1 MSNTPGLIS
10 SISLSATV
18 RPAAHVLGIRAGGW
32 HAIVNERG
40 AIRMDEEVDALDW
53 YVAADDRWHN
63 PAQEPSVRQTRRA
76 GVPVVETRLRIPS
89 GDAVQRVYAVADHG
103 GLLVIE
109 ISNEST
115 LPIAVAFTRADI
127 LSSRQPSPLGPQGID
142 LPKGSV
148 VFPVAHGSTL
158 RVALASSQAT
168 GGTVNLEQLPSGEQ
182 LQRGWL
188 NSVERAGYAIVADKS
203 LSPLINRL
211 RSDALVLSGYHESE
225 WGTELVGADA
235 IDDVAFLLTLH
246 ELVRMGEKVNHHL
259 ERVVDIVET
268 LLRKNKKAAA
278 IEWDVERALFAAR
291 CILWAVG
298 EHRAAGDVLASQ
310 QRLAPASALPNAAP
324 KDIRVIAWLDEQLV
338 SPRREGGATVLRYG
352 VPRMWLG
359 VNMECHR
366 VAASPEHSVSY
377 GVRWHGEKPAVL
389 WETSGPFGLRLDAG
403 ATDESWHS
411 VEASG
416 DALLAGFVAQ

>member
-1 MSNTPGLIS
+1 M
-10 SISLSATV
+10 
-18 RPAAHVLGIRAGGW
+18 GIRAGGW

-40 AIRMDEEVDALDW
+40 AIRVDEQDEPLDW

-115 LPIAVAFTRADI
+115 LPIAVAFTRSDI
-127 LSSRQPSPLGPQGID
+127 LSSRQPSPLGPQGIE

-158 RVALASSQAT
+158 RVALASPRAT
-168 GGTVNLEQLPSGEQ
+168 GGTVNLEQLPSSEQ

-188 NSVERAGYAIVADKS
+188 SSVERAGYALVADKS

-211 RSDALVLSGYHESE
+211 RSDALVLSGNHESE

-235 IDDVAFLLTLH
+235 TDDVAFLLTVH

-259 ERVVDIVET
+259 ERVVDIVES
-268 LLRKNKKAAA
+268 LLRKNKKSAA
-278 IEWDVERALFAAR
+278 IEWDIERALFAAR

-310 QRLAPASALPNAAP
+310 QRLAPAAALPNAAP
-324 KDIRVIAWLDEQLV
+324 KNIRVIAWLDEQLV
-338 SPRREGGATVLRYG
+338 SPRREGGAAVLRFG

-366 VAASPEHSVSY
+366 VVASPEHTVSY
-377 GVRWHGEKPAVL
+377 GMRWHGEKPALL

-403 ATDESWHS
+403 ATDSAWHS
-411 VEASG
+411 GEASG
-416 DALLAGFVAQ
+416 DALMAGFVAQ

>member
-1 MSNTPGLIS
+1 M
-10 SISLSATV
+10 
-18 RPAAHVLGIRAGGW
+18 GIRAGGW

-40 AIRMDEEVDALDW
+40 AIRVDEQDEPLDW

-115 LPIAVAFTRADI
+115 LPIAVAFTRSDI
-127 LSSRQPSPLGPQGID
+127 LSSRQPSPLGPQGIE

-158 RVALASSQAT
+158 RVALASPRAT
-168 GGTVNLEQLPSGEQ
+168 GGTVNLEQLPSSEQ

-188 NSVERAGYAIVADKS
+188 NSVERAGYALVADKS

-211 RSDALVLSGYHESE
+211 RSDALVLSGNHESE
-225 WGTELVGADA
+225 WGTDLVGADA
-235 IDDVAFLLTLH
+235 TDDVAYLLTLH
-246 ELVRMGEKVNHHL
+246 ELVRMDEKVNHHL
-259 ERVVDIVET
+259 ERVVDIVEA
-268 LLRKNKKAAA
+268 LLRKNKKSAE

-291 CILWAVG
+291 CILLALG

-338 SPRREGGATVLRYG
+338 SPRREGGAAVLRFG

-366 VAASPEHSVSY
+366 VVASPEHTVSY
-377 GVRWHGEKPAVL
+377 GMRWHGEKPALL
-389 WETSGPFGLRLDAG
+389 WETNGPFGLRLDAG
-403 ATDESWHS
+403 ATDSAWHS
-411 VEASG
+411 GEASG
-416 DALLAGFVAQ
+416 DALMAGFVAQ

>member
-1 MSNTPGLIS
+1 M
-10 SISLSATV
+10 
-18 RPAAHVLGIRAGGW
+18 GIRAGGW

-40 AIRMDEEVDALDW
+40 AIRVDEQNEPLDW

-115 LPIAVAFTRADI
+115 LPIAVAFTRSDI
-127 LSSRQPSPLGPQGID
+127 LSSRQPSPLGPQGIE

-158 RVALASSQAT
+158 RVALASPRAT
-168 GGTVNLEQLPSGEQ
+168 GGTVNLEQLPSSEQ

-188 NSVERAGYAIVADKS
+188 NSVERAGYALVADKS

-211 RSDALVLSGYHESE
+211 RSDALVLSGNHESE
-225 WGTELVGADA
+225 WGADLVGADA
-235 IDDVAFLLTLH
+235 TDDVAYLLTLH

-259 ERVVDIVET
+259 EHVVDIVET
-268 LLRKNKKAAA
+268 LLRKNKKSAV

-291 CILWAVG
+291 CILWALG

-310 QRLAPASALPNAAP
+310 QRLAPVSALPNAAP

-338 SPRREGGATVLRYG
+338 SPRREGGAAVLRYG

-366 VAASPEHSVSY
+366 VVASPEHTVSY
-377 GVRWHGEKPAVL
+377 GMRWHGEKPALL
-389 WETSGPFGLRLDAG
+389 WETNGPFGLRLDAG
-403 ATDESWHS
+403 ATDSAWHS
-411 VEASG
+411 GEASG
-416 DALLAGFVAQ
+416 DALMAGFVAQ

>member
-1 MSNTPGLIS
+1 M
-10 SISLSATV
+10 
-18 RPAAHVLGIRAGGW
+18 GIRAGGW

-40 AIRMDEEVDALDW
+40 AIRVDEQNEPLDW

-115 LPIAVAFTRADI
+115 LPIAVAFTRSDI
-127 LSSRQPSPLGPQGID
+127 LSSRQPSPLGPQGIE

-158 RVALASSQAT
+158 RVALASPRAT
-168 GGTVNLEQLPSGEQ
+168 GGTVNLEQLPSSEQ

-188 NSVERAGYAIVADKS
+188 NSVERAGYALVADKS

-211 RSDALVLSGYHESE
+211 RSDALVLSGNHESE
-225 WGTELVGADA
+225 WGTDLVGADA
-235 IDDVAFLLTLH
+235 TDDVAYLLTLH

-259 ERVVDIVET
+259 ERVVDIVEA
-268 LLRKNKKAAA
+268 LLRKNKKSAE

-291 CILWAVG
+291 CILLALG

-338 SPRREGGATVLRYG
+338 SPRREGGAAVLRFG

-366 VAASPEHSVSY
+366 IVASPEHTVSY
-377 GVRWHGEKPAVL
+377 GMRWHGEKPALL
-389 WETSGPFGLRLDAG
+389 WETNGPFGLRLDAG
-403 ATDESWHS
+403 ATDSAWHS
-411 VEASG
+411 GEASG
-416 DALLAGFVAQ
+416 DALMAGFVAQ

>member
-1 MSNTPGLIS
+1 
-10 SISLSATV
+10 
-18 RPAAHVLGIRAGGW
+18 
-32 HAIVNERG
+32 VNERG
-40 AIRMDEEVDALDW
+40 AIRVDEQNEPLDW

-76 GVPVVETRLRIPS
+76 GVPVVEPRLRIPS

-115 LPIAVAFTRADI
+115 LPIAVAFTRSDI
-127 LSSRQPSPLGPQGID
+127 LSSRQPSPLGPQGIE

-158 RVALASSQAT
+158 RVALASPRAT
-168 GGTVNLEQLPSGEQ
+168 GGTVNLEQLPSSEQ

-188 NSVERAGYAIVADKS
+188 NSVERAGYALVADKS

-211 RSDALVLSGYHESE
+211 RSDALVLSGNHESE
-225 WGTELVGADA
+225 WGTDLVGADA
-235 IDDVAFLLTLH
+235 TDDVAYLLTLH

-259 ERVVDIVET
+259 ERVVDIVEA
-268 LLRKNKKAAA
+268 LLRKNKKSAE

-291 CILWAVG
+291 CILLALG

-338 SPRREGGATVLRYG
+338 SPRREGGAAVLRFG

-366 VAASPEHSVSY
+366 IVASPEHTVSY
-377 GVRWHGEKPAVL
+377 GMRWHGEKPALL
-389 WETSGPFGLRLDAG
+389 WETNGPFGLRLDAG
-403 ATDESWHS
+403 ATDSAWHS
-411 VEASG
+411 GEASG
-416 DALLAGFVAQ
+416 DALMAGFVAQ

>member
-1 MSNTPGLIS
+1 M
-10 SISLSATV
+10 
-18 RPAAHVLGIRAGGW
+18 GIRAGGW

-40 AIRMDEEVDALDW
+40 AIRIDEQNEPLDW

-103 GLLVIE
+103 GLLAIE

-115 LPIAVAFTRADI
+115 LPIAVAFTRSDI

-158 RVALASSQAT
+158 RVALVSPRAT
-168 GGTVNLEQLPSGEQ
+168 GGTVNLEQLPSSEQ

-188 NSVERAGYAIVADKS
+188 NSVERAGYALVADKS

-211 RSDALVLSGYHESE
+211 RSDALVLSGNHESE
-225 WGTELVGADA
+225 WGTDLVGADA
-235 IDDVAFLLTLH
+235 TDDVAFLLTLH

-259 ERVVDIVET
+259 ERVVDIVEA
-268 LLRKNKKAAA
+268 LLRKNKKSAE

-291 CILWAVG
+291 CILWALG

-324 KDIRVIAWLDEQLV
+324 KNIRVIAWLDEQLV
-338 SPRREGGATVLRYG
+338 SPRREGGAAVLRFG

-366 VAASPEHSVSY
+366 VVASPEHTVSY
-377 GVRWHGEKPAVL
+377 GMRWHGEKPALL

-403 ATDESWHS
+403 ATDSAWHS
-411 VEASG
+411 GEASG
-416 DALLAGFVAQ
+416 DALMAGFVAQ

>member
-1 MSNTPGLIS
+1 VSNTPGLIS

-40 AIRMDEEVDALDW
+40 SIRMDEEVETLDW

-63 PAQEPSVRQTRRA
+63 PAKEPSVRQTRRA

-115 LPIAVAFTRADI
+115 LPIAVAFTRSDI

-142 LPKGSV
+142 LPPGSV

-158 RVALASSQAT
+158 RVALASSRAT

-211 RSDALVLSGYHESE
+211 RSDALVLSG
-225 WGTELVGADA
+225 
-235 IDDVAFLLTLH
+235 
-246 ELVRMGEKVNHHL
+246 
-259 ERVVDIVET
+259 
-268 LLRKNKKAAA
+268 
-278 IEWDVERALFAAR
+278 
-291 CILWAVG
+291 
-298 EHRAAGDVLASQ
+298 
-310 QRLAPASALPNAAP
+310 
-324 KDIRVIAWLDEQLV
+324 
-338 SPRREGGATVLRYG
+338 REGGASVLRYG

-366 VAASPEHSVSY
+366 VAASPEHTVSY
-377 GVRWHGEKPAVL
+377 GMRWHGEKPAVL

-411 VEASG
+411 VEATG

>member
-1 MSNTPGLIS
+1 
-10 SISLSATV
+10 
-18 RPAAHVLGIRAGGW
+18 
-32 HAIVNERG
+32 
-40 AIRMDEEVDALDW
+40 
-53 YVAADDRWHN
+53 
-63 PAQEPSVRQTRRA
+63 
-76 GVPVVETRLRIPS
+76 VETRLRIPS

-115 LPIAVAFTRADI
+115 LPIAVAFTRNDI
-127 LSSRQPSPLGPQGID
+127 LSSRQPSPLGPQGIE

-158 RVALASSQAT
+158 RVALASPRAT
-168 GGTVNLEQLPSGEQ
+168 GGTVNLEQLPSSEQ

-188 NSVERAGYAIVADKS
+188 NSVERAGYALVADKS

-211 RSDALVLSGYHESE
+211 RSDALVLSGNHESE
-225 WGTELVGADA
+225 WGTDLVGADA
-235 IDDVAFLLTLH
+235 TDDVAYLLTLH

-259 ERVVDIVET
+259 ERVVDIVEA
-268 LLRKNKKAAA
+268 LLRKNKKSAE

-291 CILWAVG
+291 CILLALG

-338 SPRREGGATVLRYG
+338 SPRREGGAAVLRFG

-366 VAASPEHSVSY
+366 VVASPEHTVSY
-377 GVRWHGEKPAVL
+377 GMRWHGEKPALL
-389 WETSGPFGLRLDAG
+389 WETNGPFGLRLDAG
-403 ATDESWHS
+403 ATDSAWHS
-411 VEASG
+411 GEASG
-416 DALLAGFVAQ
+416 DALMAGFVAQ

>member
-1 MSNTPGLIS
+1 M
-10 SISLSATV
+10 
-18 RPAAHVLGIRAGGW
+18 GIRAGGW

-40 AIRMDEEVDALDW
+40 AIRVDEQNEPLDW

-115 LPIAVAFTRADI
+115 LPIAVAFTRSDI

-158 RVALASSQAT
+158 RVALASPRAT
-168 GGTVNLEQLPSGEQ
+168 GGTVNLEQLPLSEQ

-188 NSVERAGYAIVADKS
+188 NSVERAGYALVADKS

-211 RSDALVLSGYHESE
+211 RSDALVLSGNHESE
-225 WGTELVGADA
+225 WGTDLVGADA
-235 IDDVAFLLTLH
+235 TDDVAFLLTLH

-259 ERVVDIVET
+259 ERVVDIVEA
-268 LLRKNKKAAA
+268 LLRKNKKSAE

-291 CILWAVG
+291 CILWALG
-298 EHRAAGDVLASQ
+298 EHRAAGDVLTSQ

-338 SPRREGGATVLRYG
+338 SPRREGGAAVLRFG

-366 VAASPEHSVSY
+366 VVASPEHTVSY
-377 GVRWHGEKPAVL
+377 GMRWHGEKPALL
-389 WETSGPFGLRLDAG
+389 WETNGPFGLRLDAG
-403 ATDESWHS
+403 ATDSAWHS
-411 VEASG
+411 GEASG
-416 DALLAGFVAQ
+416 DALMAGFVAQ

>member
-1 MSNTPGLIS
+1 M
-10 SISLSATV
+10 
-18 RPAAHVLGIRAGGW
+18 
-32 HAIVNERG
+32 
-40 AIRMDEEVDALDW
+40 
-53 YVAADDRWHN
+53 
-63 PAQEPSVRQTRRA
+63 
-76 GVPVVETRLRIPS
+76 
-89 GDAVQRVYAVADHG
+89 
-103 GLLVIE
+103 E

-115 LPIAVAFTRADI
+115 LPIAVAFTRSDI

-142 LPKGSV
+142 LPTGSV

-158 RVALASSQAT
+158 RVALASSRAT
-168 GGTVNLEQLPSGEQ
+168 GGNVNLEQLPSGEQ

-225 WGTELVGADA
+225 WGSELVGEDA
-235 IDDVAFLLTLH
+235 TDDVAFLLTLH

-259 ERVVDIVET
+259 ERVVDIVEA
-268 LLRKNKKAAA
+268 LLRKNKKSAA
-278 IEWDVERALFAAR
+278 IEWDVERALFAAQ
-291 CILWAVG
+291 CIFWAVG

-310 QRLAPASALPNAAP
+310 QRLALASALPNAAP

-338 SPRREGGATVLRYG
+338 SPRREGGASVLRYG

-366 VAASPEHSVSY
+366 VAASPEHTVSY
-377 GVRWHGEKPAVL
+377 GMRWHGEKPAVL

-411 VEASG
+411 VEATG

>member
-1 MSNTPGLIS
+1 M
-10 SISLSATV
+10 
-18 RPAAHVLGIRAGGW
+18 GIRAGGW

-40 AIRMDEEVDALDW
+40 AIRIDEQNEPLDW

-115 LPIAVAFTRADI
+115 LPIAVAFTRSDI
-127 LSSRQPSPLGPQGID
+127 LSSRQPSPLGPQGIE

-158 RVALASSQAT
+158 RVALASPRAT
-168 GGTVNLEQLPSGEQ
+168 GGTVNLEQLPSSEQ

-188 NSVERAGYAIVADKS
+188 NSVERAGYALVVDKS

-211 RSDALVLSGYHESE
+211 RSDALVLSGNHESE
-225 WGTELVGADA
+225 WGTDLVGADA
-235 IDDVAFLLTLH
+235 TDDVAFLLTLH

-259 ERVVDIVET
+259 ERVVDIVEA
-268 LLRKNKKAAA
+268 LLRKNKKSAE

-291 CILWAVG
+291 CILWALG

-310 QRLAPASALPNAAP
+310 QRLAPASGLPNAAP

-338 SPRREGGATVLRYG
+338 SPRREGGAAVLRFG

-366 VAASPEHSVSY
+366 VVASPEHTVSY
-377 GVRWHGEKPAVL
+377 GMRWHGEKPALL

-403 ATDESWHS
+403 ATDSAWHS
-411 VEASG
+411 GEASG
-416 DALLAGFVAQ
+416 DALMAGFVAQ

>member
-18 RPAAHVLGIRAGGW
+18 RPAAHVLGVRAGGW

-40 AIRMDEEVDALDW
+40 AIRVDGQTEVLDW

-63 PAQEPSVRQTRRA
+63 PAKETTVRQTRRA
-76 GVPVVETRLRIPS
+76 GVPVIETRLRIPS
-89 GDAVQRVYAVADHG
+89 GDAVQRVYAVPDHG

-109 ISNEST
+109 ISNDST
-115 LPIAVAFTRADI
+115 LPIAVAFTRNDV

-142 LPKGSV
+142 LPAGSV

-158 RVALASSQAT
+158 RVALASPFAT
-168 GGTVNLEQLPSGEQ
+168 GGEVNLEQLPTSEQ

-211 RSDALVLSGYHESE
+211 RSDALVLSENHESE
-225 WGTELVGADA
+225 WGVDLVGEDA
-235 IDDVAFLLTLH
+235 QDDVAFLLTLH
-246 ELVRMGEKVNHHL
+246 ELVRMGEKVDHH
-259 ERVVDIVET
+259 VEAIADAVEK
-268 LLRKNKKAAA
+268 LFRLNKKAASIA
-278 IEWDVERALFAAR
+278 WDVERALFAAR
-291 CILWAVG
+291 CVLWSLG
-298 EHRAAGDVLASQ
+298 EQRAANDVLASQ
-310 QRLAPASALPNAAP
+310 QRLAEADSLPNAAP

-338 SPRREGGATVLRYG
+338 SPRREGGAAVLRYG
-352 VPRMWLG
+352 VPRLWLG

-366 VAASPEHSVSY
+366 VVASPEHKVSY
-377 GVRWHGEKPAVL
+377 GLRWHGEKPAVL

-403 ATDESWHS
+403 ATDSSWHS
-411 VEASG
+411 VEATG